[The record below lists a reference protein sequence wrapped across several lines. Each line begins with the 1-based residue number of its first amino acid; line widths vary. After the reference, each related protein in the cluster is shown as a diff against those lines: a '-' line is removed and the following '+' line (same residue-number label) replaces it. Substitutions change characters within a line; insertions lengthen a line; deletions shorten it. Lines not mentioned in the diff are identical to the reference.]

1 MKTKE
6 YKEAMKTPYNRKE
19 LLDLIYVYSG
29 EEFEDIN
36 DVWKLA
42 EESDSQLAGRV
53 HDIYNYY
60 LED

>member
-29 EEFEDIN
+29 EEFENID

-53 HDIYNYY
+53 QDIYNYY
-60 LED
+60 LVD

>member
-29 EEFEDIN
+29 EEFENID

-53 HDIYNYY
+53 QDIYNYY